1 MVDVNEV
8 MVGTVVSI
16 TMALPEAILAS
27 GTSVPDIALPA
38 MSVTVPMLKLLT
50 VKSLLLSP
58 APTV

>member
-16 TMALPEAILAS
+16 TMALPEAILVS
-27 GTSVPDIALPA
+27 GTVVLAIALPA